1 MSKNT
6 TQCPQPGLEPA
17 LLAPE
22 SSELTKRTPR
32 TSQTTYLSD
41 IKLLQLEYVFFMCRF
56 GIKACVLLVPLLGL
70 TWLFGLLSPLHIAF
84 AYIFT
89 IFNSTQVMFLFAIL
103 GLTPDK
109 TWQNTVGNTHKTN
122 KKHAGSIAF

>member
-17 LLAPE
+17 PLAPE

-89 IFNSTQVMFLFAIL
+89 IFNSTQVIFVCYL
-103 GLTPDK
+103 GAAVHQ
-109 TWQNTVGNTHKTN
+109 TWQNTANTHNTN
-122 KKHAGSIAF
+122 DTACRVNSLPT